1 MLVLGFSLPTQRCFD
16 YRVPTTT
23 GEQLFSAYAEVF
35 PQDQDPVSGFPAFL
49 CLRRGVSDLDDFVRQ
64 LVVLFSAY
72 AEVFLDSGS
81 GAAENAAF
89 LCLRRGVSIPKCR
102 PMSSNDFSLPTQR
115 CFQRVYR
122 LTRPDFLFSAYAEV
136 FPRSPHRASAGQSFL
151 CLRRGVSSARL

>member
-1 MLVLGFSLPTQRCFD
+1 MEVSVVG
-16 YRVPTTT
+16 
-23 GEQLFSAYAEVF
+23 GGMLFSAYAEVF
-35 PQDQDPVSGFPAFL
+35 PIEKTLVESDLAFL

-115 CFQRVYR
+115 CFH
-122 LTRPDFLFSAYAEV
+122 F
-136 FPRSPHRASAGQSFL
+136 GK
-151 CLRRGVSSARL
+151 GVI